1 MMGGYDIDHDWWI
14 GMLVLVWMSMFIVS
28 AIDLAGAV
36 QRMHNL
42 KIQERYWII
51 VTCLL
56 CMLNKSLQQLESW
69 LPKEYWRP
77 INPLLV
83 GFGQVMCL
91 PRGPKC
97 GECPV
102 REYCPSAITS
112 VKKVKK
118 EVVRQDSVAI
128 KEETVEDVT
137 FTGEHDPAIKTEN
150 PLDW

>member
-1 MMGGYDIDHDWWI
+1 MVGYDIDHGWWI
-14 GMLVLVWMSMFIVS
+14 GTLVLVWMSMFIVS

-56 CMLNKSLQQLESW
+56 YMLNKSLQQLESW

>member
-1 MMGGYDIDHDWWI
+1 
-14 GMLVLVWMSMFIVS
+14 MLINDSSL
-28 AIDLAGAV
+28 
-36 QRMHNL
+36 
-42 KIQERYWII
+42 
-51 VTCLL
+51 
-56 CMLNKSLQQLESW
+56 LQQLESW

-118 EVVRQDSVAI
+118 EVVQDHSVAI
-128 KEETVEDVT
+128 KEESVEDVT
-137 FTGEHDPAIKTEN
+137 FTGEHDPTIKTEN